1 MGMEEQLTKKLM
13 PNLVRFVTE
22 DQRALQV
29 QHVVFGTSC
38 FAQIYGILVKSFPL
52 LLPGCL

>member
-1 MGMEEQLTKKLM
+1 MEEQLTKKLM